1 MFGLNSTSKLF
12 VRTFFLPDNNHS
24 LLYFLKVFIYE
35 NHRRCICQFLSTFAV
50 MLKTINILN
59 KRARFD
65 YEVIE
70 TFTAGIVLTGT
81 EIKTIRLGKAQ
92 ITESFCEFN
101 EANELFAINTSIE
114 EYAFGNQFNHKA
126 RTERKLL
133 LNKRELK
140 NLRRSVETKGLTIV
154 PLKLFTNEKGMAK
167 LEIGLCK
174 GKKTYDKRESLKE
187 QDTKRDLDR
196 IKKAYK

>member
-1 MFGLNSTSKLF
+1 
-12 VRTFFLPDNNHS
+12 
-24 LLYFLKVFIYE
+24 
-35 NHRRCICQFLSTFAV
+35 

-65 YEVIE
+65 YEIIE
-70 TFTAGIVLTGT
+70 KYTAGIVLKGT
-81 EIKTIRLGKAQ
+81 EIKSIRLGKAN

-101 EANELFAINTSIE
+101 EADELFAINMYIE

-126 RTERKLL
+126 RSERKLL

-140 NLRRSVETKGLTIV
+140 TLAKNVQAKGLTIV

-167 LEIGLCK
+167 LDIGLAR

-196 IKKAYK
+196 IKKSF

>member
-1 MFGLNSTSKLF
+1 
-12 VRTFFLPDNNHS
+12 
-24 LLYFLKVFIYE
+24 
-35 NHRRCICQFLSTFAV
+35 
-50 MLKTINILN
+50 MLKTVNILN

-65 YEVIE
+65 YEIIE
-70 TFTAGIVLTGT
+70 KFVAGIVLTGT
-81 EIKTIRLGKAQ
+81 EIKSIRLGKAN

-101 EANELFAINTSIE
+101 DTELFAINTYIE

-126 RTERKLL
+126 RSERKLL

-140 NLRRSVETKGLTIV
+140 NLSRSVQTKGLTIV
-154 PLKLFTNEKGMAK
+154 PLRLFTNEKGLAK
-167 LEIGLCK
+167 LEIGLCR

-196 IKKAYK
+196 IKKAF